1 MRKIS
6 FGTLVFALLAI
17 AALVAS
23 IYILST
29 KEITPRMLFLCGTM
43 VAVAL
48 ASLIAARYLS
58 KDVGDAIAVTLLA
71 AIAALYAAEYYLA
84 KVSSQVQ
91 KITYSANH
99 DTRSILEVI
108 ADLRQSGNSG
118 VVPII
123 YPSAILTRPDIFSGR
138 SLNLEGRQILPLSGI
153 SSRSTVLC
161 NESGYWAKYDSDE
174 MGFHNPKGLW
184 KQAVDIAVVGDSFSH
199 GNCVH
204 SGEDWVSILRKR
216 FPRTLNLGMGG
227 NGPLYE
233 LATIKEYLTTLK
245 PKIVI
250 WEYFE
255 ANDSRIPAE
264 LTLAILNRYLNEPDF
279 KQGIT
284 LQQGKIDKYLEQL
297 VDNALKVAPVSQL
310 DNKFNLSGFL
320 RLLNLRGILG
330 LQLDTRTPSKDV
342 LSQAL
347 AEGNRV
353 VSSWGGKLYFVYL
366 PSAVGLASQNKHF
379 YASREA
385 VIGLANKQNIP
396 VIDLYPRFVSSKDPL
411 SYFPYRGVFHYNAE
425 GYKLVA
431 EEVTEQISRYSDTIP
446 MQVSR

>member
-1 MRKIS
+1 MKKIS

-17 AALVAS
+17 VALTAS
-23 IYILST
+23 IYTLST
-29 KEITPRMLFLCGTM
+29 KEIIPRMLIFCGAM
-43 VAVAL
+43 VAAAI
-48 ASLIAARYLS
+48 ASLIAARYLR
-58 KDVGDAIAVTLLA
+58 KDLGDAIAASLLA
-71 AIAALYAAEYYLA
+71 AIAALYAVEYYLVKFPPQA
-84 KVSSQVQ
+84 Q
-91 KITYSANH
+91 KITYSTNH
-99 DTRSILEVI
+99 DTRSMLEVI

-123 YPSAILTRPDIFSGR
+123 YPSAILTSPDIFSGR

-153 SSRSTVLC
+153 SSRPTVLC

-184 KQAVDIAVVGDSFSH
+184 KQVVDIAVVGDSFSH

-204 SGEDWVSILRKR
+204 SGEDWVSIVRER
-216 FPRTLNLGMGG
+216 FPYTLNLGMGG

-255 ANDSRIPAE
+255 ANDSRITAE
-264 LTLAILNRYLNEPDF
+264 LTLPILKRYLNEPDF
-279 KQGIT
+279 KQDIK
-284 LQQGKIDKYLEQL
+284 LQQAEIDKYLKQL
-297 VDNALKVAPVSQL
+297 VENALKVAAVSQP
-310 DNKFNLSGFL
+310 DKFNPSSFL
-320 RLLNLRGILG
+320 RLINLRSIFG
-330 LQLDTRTPSKDV
+330 LQLESSTRTQDV

-366 PSAVGLASQNKHF
+366 PSAVGLTSQNKHL
-379 YASREA
+379 YTSRET

-396 VIDLYPRFVSSKDPL
+396 VIDLYPKFASSKDPL
-411 SYFPYRGVFHYNAE
+411 SYFPYRGVLHYNAE

-431 EEVTEQISRYSDTIP
+431 EEVTEQISRHSDTIP
-446 MQVSR
+446 MQVLR